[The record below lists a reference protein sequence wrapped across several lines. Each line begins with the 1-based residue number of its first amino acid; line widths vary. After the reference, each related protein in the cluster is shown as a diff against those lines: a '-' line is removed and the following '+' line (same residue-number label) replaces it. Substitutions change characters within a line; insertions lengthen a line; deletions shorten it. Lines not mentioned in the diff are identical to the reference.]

1 MIDPFQQ
8 MNEWRKNLDQFF
20 GENFWNDFESIIKPN
35 IPQINMYKT
44 ENEILCYVNVPGMRD
59 INQIEIYADHTTLE
73 LRGNIHLDYAQGS
86 VVREEILQGNFDR
99 KIQLPY
105 PVRSDKIDAT
115 YQHGVLIIQ
124 LHRLISD
131 KSSRNKVNIRMLE
144 DE

>member
-73 LRGNIHLDYAQGS
+73 LRGNIHLDYARGS

>member
-44 ENEILCYVNVPGMRD
+44 ENEILCYVNVPGMSD